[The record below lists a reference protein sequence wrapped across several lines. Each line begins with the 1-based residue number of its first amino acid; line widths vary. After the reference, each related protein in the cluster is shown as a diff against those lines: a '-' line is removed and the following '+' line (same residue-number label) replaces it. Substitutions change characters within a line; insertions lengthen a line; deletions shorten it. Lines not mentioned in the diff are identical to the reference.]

1 MAGGGTTTSTVIN
14 ERIPEEFMPYFER
27 LMTRTES
34 QTQAPYTPYSGQRI
48 AGQSGDI
55 IASNQAVRDIASGG
69 MPQTQAAMGTLGGIG
84 QQAQGMAGDDGYG
97 FSQFDFSPT
106 ETFTAENVG
115 QYMSPYMQDVVNQQ
129 KTSALEDYQIAKQL
143 RNAEAVKAGAF
154 GGSRQGVQ
162 EGLAERDLL
171 SRTNQIQKQGLQDS
185 FTQAQ
190 QMFEADRAA
199 KAAKE
204 AAQAGELGRVQG
216 SQAAENLAQRNF
228 DLQALGFSADQAKQ
242 VAALE
247 QQARAGDIQAAQLLE
262 AVGKSNQAYQQA
274 GLDTAYQDFLRQQN
288 YPTEQLQLYSNILQ
302 GLPIANA
309 GTSETQVPTNPLKDL
324 LGAGISALSLYKG
337 LGS

>member
-1 MAGGGTTTSTVIN
+1 MAGGGTTTSTVTN

-34 QTQAPYTPYSGQRI
+34 QTQSPYTPYSGQRI
-48 AGQSGDI
+48 ASQSGDVL
-55 IASNQAVRDIASGG
+55 ASNQAVRDIASGG
-69 MPQTQAAMGTLGGIG
+69 MPQTQGAIGTLSNLG
-84 QQAQGMAGDDGYG
+84 QQAQGMAGQGPYG
-97 FSQFDFSPT
+97 FSEYDFSPT
-106 ETFTAENVG
+106 ETFTAGNVG

-129 KTSALEDYQIAKQL
+129 KTSALEDYQIAQQL
-143 RNAEAVKAGAF
+143 RDADAVRAGAF
-154 GGSRQGVQ
+154 GGSRQAVQ

-190 QMFEADRAA
+190 QMFEADRSA
-199 KAAKE
+199 KAARE

-216 SQAAENLAQRNF
+216 AQAAEDMAQRNF
-228 DLQALGFSADQAKQ
+228 DLQTMNFTADQAKQ
-242 VAALE
+242 VSALE
-247 QQARAGDIQAAQLLE
+247 QQARAGNIQAAQLLE
-262 AVGKSNQAYQQA
+262 AIGKSNQAYQQA

-337 LGS
+337 LGA